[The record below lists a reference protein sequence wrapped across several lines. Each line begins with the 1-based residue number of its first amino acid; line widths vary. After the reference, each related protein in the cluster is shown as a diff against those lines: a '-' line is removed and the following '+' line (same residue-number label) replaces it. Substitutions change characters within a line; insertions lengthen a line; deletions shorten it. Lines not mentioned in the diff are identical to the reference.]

1 MQWDVGDYM
10 KASFLNHDKP
20 LITAMILC
28 ETPEECITKI
38 KASIEDGADAIGIQL
53 CKLKLEYRTREILTE
68 IFAACEDKPIYVT
81 SYHENSSA
89 DFTDEQCVE
98 YLLLA
103 LDCGATLCDV
113 EGDLYCRKQ
122 KYQLAMD
129 EEAVKK
135 QKALIDEI
143 HRRGGEVLMSCHT
156 NISTT
161 LEESLMIA
169 REQEARGADV
179 LKIVCVAHEAE
190 EIPKYIEAIQKI
202 RAMTDK
208 KLLFLVSGKGQI
220 VRYIGPSFGV
230 CMYLAL
236 HERGALDNKWQPMI
250 KNIKPIRDNMDFSI

>member
-1 MQWDVGDYM
+1 M
-10 KASFLNHDKP
+10 KPSFLNHDKP

-28 ETPEECITKI
+28 ETPEECIAKI

-68 IFAACEDKPIYVT
+68 IFAACEGKPIYVT
-81 SYHENSSA
+81 SYHENHSI

-113 EGDLYCRKQ
+113 EGDLYDRKQ
-122 KYQLAMD
+122 KFQLTTD
-129 EEAVKK
+129 KEAIKK

-156 NISTT
+156 NMSIT

-169 REQEARGADV
+169 REQAARGADV
-179 LKIVCVAHEAE
+179 LKIVSVAHEKS
-190 EIPKYIEAIQKI
+190 EIPKYIDAIQKI
-202 RAMTDK
+202 CAVTDK
-208 KLLFLVSGKGQI
+208 KLLYLVSGEGQI
-220 VRYIGPSFGV
+220 IRYLGPSFGV

-236 HERGALDNKWQPMI
+236 HKQGKLDNKWQPLI
-250 KNIKPIRDNMDFSI
+250 KNIKPIRDNMNFSI